1 VDQNLTMLL
10 KEQGLSMQQAVDEI
24 GHLLNVRYKRWYAA
38 LANMPILGEKSD
50 RQVLKF
56 VELCQNVA
64 VGSLYWR

>member
-1 VDQNLTMLL
+1 MDQNLIMLL
-10 KEQGLSMQQAVDEI
+10 KEQGFSMQQAVDEI
-24 GHLLNVRYKRWYAA
+24 GNLLSVRYKRWYTA
-38 LANMPILGEKSD
+38 LANMPIWGRETD

>member
-1 VDQNLTMLL
+1 MLL
-10 KEQGLSMQQAVDEI
+10 KEQGFSMQQAVDEI
-24 GHLLNVRYKRWYAA
+24 GNLLSVRYKRWYTA
-38 LANMPILGEKSD
+38 LANMPIWGRETD